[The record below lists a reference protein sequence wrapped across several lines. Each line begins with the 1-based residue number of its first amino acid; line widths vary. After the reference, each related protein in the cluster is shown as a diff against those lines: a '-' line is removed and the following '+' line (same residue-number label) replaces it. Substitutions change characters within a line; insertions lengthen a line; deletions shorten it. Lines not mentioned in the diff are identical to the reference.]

1 MGKHKFNFPYI
12 AVVGHEYLI
21 VVERT
26 TVCTCSSMVEALAS
40 TIAAYYTF
48 NIQYPSQLKAI
59 CLFVEKILVG
69 IRNSEKVP
77 ASVNRLYT
85 ALEALN

>member
-1 MGKHKFNFPYI
+1 MAKYKFNFPYI
-12 AVVGHEYLI
+12 ALVGCDYLT

-26 TVCTCSSMVEALAS
+26 TVCTGSSIVEALAS
-40 TIAAYYTF
+40 TISAYYAF
-48 NIQYPSQLKAI
+48 NIQYPSQLKPI
-59 CLFVEKILVG
+59 CLFVEKILIG

-77 ASVNRLYT
+77 SSVNRIYS